1 MCVCVPDQN
10 GETLLKTNVKGL
22 AKASLDG
29 PLDAPLAEEPSTK
42 PDYCR
47 VVWLLF
53 PVRTVYNMFPRDW
66 EVVSHSILRPQLPPY
81 VSPAV

>member
-29 PLDAPLAEEPSTK
+29 PLDAPLAVEPST
-42 PDYCR
+42 
-47 VVWLLF
+47 
-53 PVRTVYNMFPRDW
+53 
-66 EVVSHSILRPQLPPY
+66 
-81 VSPAV
+81 